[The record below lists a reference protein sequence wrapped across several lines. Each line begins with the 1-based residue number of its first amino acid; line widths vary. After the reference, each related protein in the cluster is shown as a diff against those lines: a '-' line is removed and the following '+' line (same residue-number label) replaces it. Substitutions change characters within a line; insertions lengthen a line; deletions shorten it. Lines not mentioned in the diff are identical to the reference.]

1 MIKLDRLPML
11 CLVGVISF
19 SLPKFLDTISFI
31 SSLADAVS
39 HFEKDPSH
47 LIDNKNEKH
56 VSQIQLTACRSW
68 EEGDDDAST

>member
-1 MIKLDRLPML
+1 M
-11 CLVGVISF
+11 GVISF
-19 SLPKFLDTISFI
+19 SLPNFLDTISFI

-56 VSQIQLTACRSW
+56 VSQIQLTACRL
-68 EEGDDDAST
+68 

>member
-19 SLPKFLDTISFI
+19 SLLNSLDTISFL

-39 HFEKDPSH
+39 HFEKDHSH
-47 LIDNKNEKH
+47 LIDNKMKNTFPRFNWLPVDHEKK
-56 VSQIQLTACRSW
+56 
-68 EEGDDDAST
+68 GDDDAST